1 LDEFKIKIK
10 NSNIIFSKPF
20 GFFDYI
26 NLQIN
31 ALAIISDSGT
41 ITEESSL
48 LNLSAITIREMHER
62 PEGMDEGILIMSG
75 LNKNTVL
82 NSLNFI
88 LNNKKKYKDEFNYVI
103 DYEVENVSEKVL
115 KIVFSYIDFVNR
127 TVWHKT

>member
-1 LDEFKIKIK
+1 MDEFKIKIK